1 MVRIVHLASKVRN
14 CNENGC
20 STSGILK
27 SDFNMIDH
35 ATSDVCN
42 VDCYEDENLTSPF
55 VLRDMEQ
62 EEGATC
68 IVLDQSLVVSNTAAC
83 ATVNQ
88 VLSVNSHELNVDFE
102 AMGVYTNGERTDK
115 ESTSLILTSPQTPN
129 STNGET
135 VNQLAIK
142 ARDSLEKTKGF
153 KRLFKEE

>member
-1 MVRIVHLASKVRN
+1 
-14 CNENGC
+14 
-20 STSGILK
+20 
-27 SDFNMIDH
+27 
-35 ATSDVCN
+35 VCN
-42 VDCYEDENLTSPF
+42 VDCYEDENLTSPL

-68 IVLDQSLVVSNTAAC
+68 IVLDQILVVSNTAAC

-102 AMGVYTNGERTDK
+102 AMGVDTNGERTDK

-135 VNQLAIK
+135 INQLAIK
-142 ARDSLEKTKGF
+142 ARDSLEKK
-153 KRLFKEE
+153 KRVQKTLQRRIRNLLLAGGHVKVIFVLLFGLLSIFL